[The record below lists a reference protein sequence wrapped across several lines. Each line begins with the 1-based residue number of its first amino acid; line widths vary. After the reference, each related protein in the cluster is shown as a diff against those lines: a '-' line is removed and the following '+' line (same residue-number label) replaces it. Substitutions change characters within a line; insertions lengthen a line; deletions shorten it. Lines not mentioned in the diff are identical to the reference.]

1 MSFETIDPSQ
11 ASQRLSTADWQYI
24 DVRSE
29 QEFDAGHPEGAFN
42 IPIATLDD
50 SGMMI
55 PNQQFTD
62 VIAKHFPRDS
72 KLVLGCKMG
81 GRSMRACEFL
91 EQAGFAN
98 LANMHGGFSGAPDM
112 QGWKERNLPVSSQP
126 LDGRDYG
133 SLRDT

>member
-1 MSFETIDPSQ
+1 MSFETIDPNQ
-11 ASQRLSTADWQYI
+11 ASERLSNSDWQYI

-55 PNQQFTD
+55 PNQQFVE
-62 VIAKHFPRDS
+62 VIAKHFPKDS

-81 GRSMRACEFL
+81 GRSARGCEFL
-91 EQAGFAN
+91 AQAGFGS

-112 QGWKERNLPVSSQP
+112 QGWKDRELPVAATP
-126 LDGRDYG
+126 LEGRDYN
-133 SLRDT
+133 SLRDA